1 VLAGSILINITSI
14 VAQLRSGAAEGG
26 TMRRELR
33 VGEPAPEL
41 ELPRETGE
49 MVSLESLHGRA
60 VLVSF
65 LSHAA

>member
-1 VLAGSILINITSI
+1 
-14 VAQLRSGAAEGG
+14 
-26 TMRRELR
+26 MRRELR

-49 MVSLESLHGRA
+49 IVSLESLQGRA